1 MLPLDANFIYFK
13 DEEGVTLTIDRF
25 DPGREV
31 ASGSGKVPTASLPGD
46 FLIACTVNVW
56 GPSSDSVIVHSAED
70 ISLAFKVGGCW
81 QPSGFSNNELPSR
94 WKIGPCTELD
104 FQPHQFKTNTEK

>member
-1 MLPLDANFIYFK
+1 MLLDANCIYFK
-13 DEEGVTLTIDRF
+13 DGEGVTLTIDRF

-46 FLIACTVNVW
+46 FLITCTVSAW
-56 GPSSDSVIVHSAED
+56 GPSSDSIIVHSADD

-81 QPSGFSNNELPSR
+81 QTSGYSNSELPSR
-94 WKIGPCTELD
+94 WKIGLCTELD
-104 FQPHQFKTNTEK
+104 FQPH